1 MKPTR
6 ALSFMIGVMLL
17 LTISSVSLA
26 RDAGPAGE
34 EFSVKEYE
42 DFHQVLHELQHDAL
56 PKKDFARIRLKSS
69 ELIKLGEAIVKL
81 GVPEGT
87 ATAKREDFEKGLRAF
102 KEALA
107 RFRKDA
113 KTGTDEE
120 MTVSYSKVHDSFEE
134 LAGQLPPPKS

>member
-1 MKPTR
+1 MKPAR
-6 ALSFMIGVMLL
+6 VLSLTVGVTLL
-17 LTISSVSLA
+17 LTLSLA
-26 RDAGPAGE
+26 TNARPVGE

-42 DFHQVLHELQHDAL
+42 DFHHVLHELQHDAL

-69 ELIKLGEAIVKL
+69 ELVKLGEAIVKL

-87 ATAKREDFEKGLRAF
+87 PTAKREEFEKGLRDF

-107 RFRKDA
+107 KFKKDA
-113 KTGTDEE
+113 KTGTNEE